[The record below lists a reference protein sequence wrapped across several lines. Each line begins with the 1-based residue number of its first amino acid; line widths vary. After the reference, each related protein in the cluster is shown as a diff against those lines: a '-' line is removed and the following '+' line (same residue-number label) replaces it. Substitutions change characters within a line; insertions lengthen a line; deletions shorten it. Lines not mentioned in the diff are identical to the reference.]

1 MDVKGLLSSE
11 EFKAKILP
19 HVLVILG
26 FALIT
31 MLFFSPAF
39 FGEKQIKQSDILAHK
54 GASKELV
61 DFREANGTEALWT
74 NSMFGG
80 MPAFQISTRHDSNLI
95 AALEVPL
102 RWIFPHPFGYM
113 FLAFICFYGLML
125 ILKIKPW
132 LAAAGAIAY
141 GLASYNIQL
150 FEAGHNSKMAA
161 ISYMPM
167 VLGGIVLVFQR
178 RLVFGGAIFAFFLSF
193 ELNTNHLQMTYY
205 LAMALAF
212 VTVGY
217 VLQEIKNKNYSYV
230 LKGSSVLL
238 AGVVLALACN
248 ASLLWT
254 TYTYKD
260 QTIRGKSELSTV
272 NAKAD
277 ATTGLDK
284 SYITQWSYGVGES
297 FSLLVPN
304 FKGGGS
310 AALKENRDAIK
321 TVDKRYRKPV
331 SGMDSYFGGQPFTSG
346 PVYLGAVVMLLF
358 VVGMLFYKGVL
369 KWTLLLGAIL
379 ALVLSWGKNFMPLTN
394 FFIEKVPLYNN
405 FRAVSMILVIVQLA
419 VPIIAILGLNV
430 LINKD
435 PEPSDRKKVFV
446 AGTNILGILF
456 FFLLLPGV
464 ANDYF
469 KPADP
474 VVENSIGEEEKLKTD
489 LAEYEWPTSQI
500 EGLLEN
506 LQGARQQVFLE
517 DVKRAI
523 LFVGLAWVLL
533 LAFVYKK
540 VNQKYLVVGLLLLTL
555 FDLWSVDKRYLNE
568 DNFVK
573 IKKNTKPFSKSNADK
588 FIEFQNETSETGR
601 VLNLGVSTF
610 NDASTSYLH
619 HSIGGYS
626 AVKLRR
632 YQELIEYSL
641 SQEFGEIKNRL
652 SSGNVDG
659 AFSGMHTLNMLNMK
673 YVIYNPAAAPI
684 INASAYGKL
693 WLASSIKL
701 AENADE
707 ELDFTAKG
715 GQKSVAVISEEEK
728 GNVTQEN
735 YVVDSSAVL
744 ELVSYEPN
752 DIQYEINSLST
763 ALVVFSEIFYKDGWI
778 AYIDGN
784 EAPIARANFVLRALE
799 VPKGKHKVR
808 FEFKP
813 NSYYLGS
820 KISGVSSAFILLL
833 LLGLLFKAYKK
844 KTAK

>member
-1 MDVKGLLSSE
+1 MLSSK
-11 EFKAKILP
+11 EFKAKVLP
-19 HVLVILG
+19 HVLVVVG

-39 FGEKQIKQSDILAHK
+39 FGGKQIKQSDILAHK

-61 DFREANGTEALWT
+61 DYRESKGSEALWT

-80 MPAFQISTRHDSNLI
+80 MPAYQISTRHDSNLI

-102 RWIFPHPFGYM
+102 RWVFPHPFGYM
-113 FLAFICFYGLML
+113 FLAFLCFYGLML
-125 ILKIKPW
+125 ILKVKPW
-132 LAAAGAIAY
+132 LAAAGALAY

-167 VLGGIVLVFQR
+167 VLGGIVLVFQK
-178 RLVFGGAIFAFFLSF
+178 RLIFGGAVFAFFLSL

-205 LAMALAF
+205 LAIALAF
-212 VTVGY
+212 VTLGY
-217 VLQEIKNKNYSYV
+217 LLQEIKRKNYSYV
-230 LKGSSVLL
+230 VKSSIILVT
-238 AGVVLALACN
+238 GVILSLACN

-260 QTIRGKSELSTV
+260 QTIRGKSELSAV

-310 AALKENRDAIK
+310 GALKENRDAIK
-321 TVDKRYRKPV
+321 KVEKKYRKPI

-358 VVGMLFYKGVL
+358 IVGMLFYKGIL
-369 KWTLLLGAIL
+369 KWTLLIGAIL
-379 ALVLSWGKNFMPLTN
+379 ALMLSWGKNFMPLTD
-394 FFIEKVPLYNN
+394 FFIENIPLYNN
-405 FRAVSMILVIVQLA
+405 FRAVSMILVVVQLA
-419 VPIIAILGLNV
+419 VPIIGILGLNA
-430 LINKD
+430 LLNKE
-435 PEPSDRKKVFV
+435 PEPIDRKKIFV
-446 AGTNILGILF
+446 AGTNILALLF
-456 FFLLLPGV
+456 FFLLLPGI

-474 VVENSIGEEEKLKTD
+474 LVKNAIGEEERLKVD
-489 LAEYEWPTSQI
+489 LAQYKWPAAQI
-500 EGLLEN
+500 EGMLEN
-506 LQGARQQVFLE
+506 LQGARQEVFLE

-523 LFVGLAWVLL
+523 LFVGLAWLLL

-540 VNQKYLVVGLLLLTL
+540 LNQKYLVFGLLFLTL
-555 FDLWSVDKRYLNE
+555 VDLWSVDRRYLSE

-573 IKKNTKPFSKSNADK
+573 IKKNAKPFSKSNADK
-588 FIEFQNETSETGR
+588 FIELANETKEAGR

-632 YQELIEYSL
+632 YQELIEHSL
-641 SQEFGEIKNRL
+641 SKEFGKIQSRL
-652 SSGNVDG
+652 SAGDVNG

-673 YVIYNPAAAPI
+673 YVIYNPDAAPI
-684 INASAYGKL
+684 PNSKAYGKL
-693 WLASSIKL
+693 WMASSVKL

-707 ELDFTAKG
+707 ELDLTVRVGK
-715 GQKSVAVISEEEK
+715 KDVAVISKEEI
-728 GNVTQEN
+728 GNITKES
-735 YVVDSSAVL
+735 YVIDSLAVL

-752 DIQYEINSLST
+752 DIQYEINSSSA
-763 ALVVFSEIFYKDGWI
+763 ALVLFSEIYYKDGWI
-778 AYIDGN
+778 AYIDGK
-784 EAPIARANFVLRALE
+784 EVPIARANFILRALE
-799 VPKGKHKVR
+799 VPQGKHKVR

-813 NSYYLGS
+813 NSYYIIGS
-820 KISGVSSAFILLL
+820 ARL
-833 LLGLLFKAYKK
+833 
-844 KTAK
+844 